1 MSNERYPV
9 HTRLPKELV
18 EYYTEEG
25 KKQGVPRNTL
35 IIQALW
41 KVKEI
46 EEQKNR

>member
-1 MSNERYPV
+1 MSNERCPV
-9 HTRLPKELV
+9 CTRLPKELIDFF
-18 EYYTEEG
+18 TQ
-25 KKQGVPRNTL
+25 KANKQGIPRNTL